1 MHIRET
7 ASGDYAIRQ
16 VPVMHWCVIALL
28 VGISAVGYVNDAPLW
43 IRIILCLIILVMLIR
58 NSSFSMTTAFYPS
71 QQKIH
76 TQHRKLFG
84 LKERTVDFSAVG
96 KVDFELEHWG
106 RHRRT
111 PRANLTL
118 WTLDEDRDDD
128 LIEVF
133 VMANPDEGQRVAERV
148 NQLLEPFM
156 APPAPEAALVP
167 TWLDERAITLLDRL
181 CREQS
186 SESCFFVP
194 NADLSESRSKT
205 IYEEMSLP
213 ADEYIIAFVDF
224 TDQKEGKRGLA
235 ICRGGLYWKNTF
247 FTASKSTWIGWDAF
261 VDAAVSSD
269 PNDSDVWIEPSMQI
283 GLGDAARQKPMHD
296 LLLNIQRVLR
306 TVRDAQE

>member
-7 ASGDYAIRQ
+7 ANGDYAIRQ

-43 IRIILCLIILVMLIR
+43 IRIILCLIIFVMLIR

-133 VMANPDEGQRVAERV
+133 VMANPDEGQRVADRI

-156 APPAPEAALVP
+156 APPIPESALVFAWFDEQ
-167 TWLDERAITLLDRL
+167 TGEQLDQLSQPRVFGSLLFCAQCRSERAA
-181 CREQS
+181 RE
-186 SESCFFVP
+186 
-194 NADLSESRSKT
+194 T
-205 IYEEMSLP
+205 IYEELSLP
-213 ADEYIIAFVDF
+213 ADEEIIAFLDL
-224 TDQKEGKRGLA
+224 TDEKEGKRGLA
-235 ICRGGLYWKNTF
+235 LCRGGLYWKNTF
-247 FTASKSTWIGWDAF
+247 FTASCTWIGWDAF
-261 VDAAVSSD
+261 LRCRHQCR
-269 PNDSDVWIEPSMQI
+269 P
-283 GLGDAARQKPMHD
+283 
-296 LLLNIQRVLR
+296 QRWR
-306 TVRDAQE
+306 RMD

>member
-1 MHIRET
+1 LHIRET
-7 ASGDYAIRQ
+7 ANGDYAIRQ

-43 IRIILCLIILVMLIR
+43 IRIILCLIILIMLMR

-133 VMANPDEGQRVAERV
+133 VMANTSYNLLGHGNDGWVLRV
-148 NQLLEPFM
+148 
-156 APPAPEAALVP
+156 
-167 TWLDERAITLLDRL
+167 
-181 CREQS
+181 
-186 SESCFFVP
+186 
-194 NADLSESRSKT
+194 
-205 IYEEMSLP
+205 
-213 ADEYIIAFVDF
+213 
-224 TDQKEGKRGLA
+224 
-235 ICRGGLYWKNTF
+235 
-247 FTASKSTWIGWDAF
+247 
-261 VDAAVSSD
+261 
-269 PNDSDVWIEPSMQI
+269 
-283 GLGDAARQKPMHD
+283 LGDTSHLD
-296 LLLNIQRVLR
+296 GHS
-306 TVRDAQE
+306 RDDIV

>member
-7 ASGDYAIRQ
+7 ANGDYAIRQ

-28 VGISAVGYVNDAPLW
+28 VGISAVAYVNDAPLW

-84 LKERTVDFSAVG
+84 LKERTVDFNAVA

-133 VMANPDEGQRVAERV
+133 VMANPDEGQRVADRI

-156 APPAPEAALVP
+156 APPIPESALVP
-167 TWLDERAITLLDRL
+167 AWFDKQTSEQLDQL
-181 CREQS
+181 CRKGS
-186 SESCFFVP
+186 SEVCFFVP
-194 NADLSESRSKT
+194 NADLSEPRRET
-205 IYEEMSLP
+205 IYEELSLP
-213 ADEYIIAFVDF
+213 ADEEIIAFLDL
-224 TDQKEGKRGLA
+224 TDEKEGKRGLA
-235 ICRGGLYWKNTF
+235 LCRGGLYWKNTF
-247 FTASKSTWIGWDAF
+247 FTASRSTWIGWDAF
-261 VDAAVSSD
+261 LDAAISAD
-269 PNDSDVWIEPSMQI
+269 PNDGDVWIEPSLQI
-283 GLGDAARQKPMHD
+283 GLGDAARQQPVHNFLRD
-296 LLLNIQRVLR
+296 VQHALR
-306 TVRDAQE
+306 TVRDAQ

>member
-7 ASGDYAIRQ
+7 ANADYAIRQ

-118 WTLDEDRDDD
+118 WTLDGDRDDD

-133 VMANPDEGQRVAERV
+133 VMANPDEGQRVADRI

-156 APPAPEAALVP
+156 APPIPESALVP
-167 TWLDERAITLLDRL
+167 AWFDEQTGEKLDQL
-181 CREQS
+181 CRKGS
-186 SESCFFVP
+186 SEVCFFVP
-194 NADLSESRSKT
+194 NADLSEPRRET
-205 IYEEMSLP
+205 IYEELSLP
-213 ADEYIIAFVDF
+213 ADEEIIAFLDL
-224 TDQKEGKRGLA
+224 TDEKEGKRGLA
-235 ICRGGLYWKNTF
+235 LCRGGLYWKNTF
-247 FTASKSTWIGWDAF
+247 FTASSGTWIGWDAF
-261 VDAAVSSD
+261 LDAAISAD
-269 PNDSDVWIEPSMQI
+269 PNDGDVWIEPSLQI
-283 GLGDAARQKPMHD
+283 GLGDAARQQPVHNFLRD
-296 LLLNIQRVLR
+296 VQHALR
-306 TVRDAQE
+306 TVRDAQ

>member
-1 MHIRET
+1 LHIRET
-7 ASGDYAIRQ
+7 ANGDYAIRQ

-43 IRIILCLIILVMLIR
+43 IRIILCLIILIMLMR

-84 LKERTVDFSAVG
+84 LKERTVDFSAVS

-111 PRANLTL
+111 PRATLTL

-133 VMANPDEGQRVAERV
+133 VMANPDEGQRVADRI

-156 APPAPEAALVP
+156 APPIPESALVP
-167 TWLDERAITLLDRL
+167 AWFDEQTSEQLDQL
-181 CREQS
+181 CREGS
-186 SESCFFVP
+186 SEVCFFVP
-194 NADLSESRSKT
+194 NADLSEPRRET

-213 ADEYIIAFVDF
+213 ADEEIIAFLDL
-224 TDQKEGKRGLA
+224 TDEKEGKRGLA
-235 ICRGGLYWKNTF
+235 LCRGGLYWKNTF
-247 FTASKSTWIGWDAF
+247 FTASGSTWIGWDAF
-261 VDAAVSSD
+261 LDAAISAD
-269 PNDSDVWIEPSMQI
+269 PNDGDVWIEPSLQI
-283 GLGDAARQKPMHD
+283 GLGDAARQQPVHNFLRD
-296 LLLNIQRVLR
+296 VQHALR
-306 TVRDAQE
+306 TVRDAQ